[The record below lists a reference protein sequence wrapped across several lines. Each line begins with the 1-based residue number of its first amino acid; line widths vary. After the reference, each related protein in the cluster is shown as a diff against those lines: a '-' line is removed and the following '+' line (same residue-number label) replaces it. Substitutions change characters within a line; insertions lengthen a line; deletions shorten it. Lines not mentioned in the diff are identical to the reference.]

1 MPRPA
6 LPATLLALILSA
18 ALASPA
24 LADNVIADDNVV
36 QGSECVGLDCV
47 NGEAFGFDTV
57 RLKENNTRLTFS
69 DTSAAGFPNTSWT
82 LAANDAASGGL
93 NRFLIQDITAGTTP
107 FDVRGAAP
115 TGSLVVPATGGI
127 TTSGAVTQGADPTA
141 AGTATAVDGSAIL
154 TALRTLPLT
163 QQAYTASSG
172 VTHLWPTGHDFF
184 TAFGLGADD
193 GTIAP
198 GDAAGVALAAIKAL
212 DAKVSTLQTTP
223 GPKGATGATG
233 TAGATGATG
242 APGATGATSP
252 APSAA
257 ALTKRVSTLE
267 AKNRKLAKQLASLQK
282 AVKKLAKRK

>member
-6 LPATLLALILSA
+6 LPATLVALTLSA

-24 LADNVIADDNVV
+24 LADNVIADDSII
-36 QGSECVGLDCV
+36 QGSECVGIDCV
-47 NGEAFGFDTV
+47 NGEAFSFDTV
-57 RLKENNTRLTFS
+57 RLKENNIRLTFS
-69 DTSAAGFPNTSWT
+69 DTSASGFPNTSWT
-82 LAANDAASGGL
+82 LAANDTASGGL

-127 TTSGAVTQGADPTA
+127 ATNGAVTQGADPAA
-141 AGTATAVDGSAIL
+141 AGTATAVDGNVIL

-163 QQAYTASSG
+163 EQAYTASSG
-172 VTHLWPTGHDFF
+172 VTHLWPSGHDFF
-184 TAFGLGADD
+184 TAFGLGSDD

-233 TAGATGATG
+233 ATGTTGTTGAT
-242 APGATGATSP
+242 GATGATSP
-252 APSAA
+252 APS
-257 ALTKRVSTLE
+257 LTKRVSTLE
-267 AKNRKLAKQLASLQK
+267 AKNKKLAKQLASLQK

>member
-6 LPATLLALILSA
+6 LPATLLALTLSA
-18 ALASPA
+18 ALAGPA
-24 LADNVIADDNVV
+24 VADNVIADDNLV
-36 QGSECVGLDCV
+36 QGSECVGIDCV

-69 DTSAAGFPNTSWT
+69 DTSAGGFPNTSWT
-82 LAANDAASGGL
+82 LAANDTASGGL

-127 TTSGAVTQGADPTA
+127 ATNGAVTQGADPAA
-141 AGTATAVDGSAIL
+141 AGTATAVDGNAIL

-163 QQAYTASSG
+163 EQEYTASSG
-172 VTHLWPTGHDFF
+172 VKHLWPSGHDFF
-184 TAFGLGADD
+184 TTFGLGSDD

-198 GDAAGVALAAIKAL
+198 GDTAGVALAAIKAL

-223 GPKGATGATG
+223 GPKGATGAI
-233 TAGATGATG
+233 GATGATG
-242 APGATGATSP
+242 AAGATSP

-267 AKNRKLAKQLASLQK
+267 AKNKKLAKQLASLQK